1 MKETIHNDITY
12 IIGENAKDNWDIL
25 DNAKQNDIWFHLDKF
40 TSSYIIMKSTD
51 TSKINIIYGAIL
63 CKENSKYKNFKN
75 LKITYCSVKQLK
87 KTKVIGE
94 VKIKGKNNNIFKRI

>member
-51 TSKINIIYGAIL
+51 TSKINIIYGAHL

-75 LKITYCSVKQLK
+75 LKVVYCSIKQLK
-87 KTKVIGE
+87 KTKIIGE
-94 VKIKGKNNNIFKRI
+94 VDIKGKKNYINV